1 MKCKSG
7 FFKIVGL
14 IFILAFF
21 SACAS
26 TPPPAPTAPVATG
39 PVGTTGVDLAPM
51 RTTAIPD
58 QDVSPPE
65 WVNKGDGA
73 FTDSSGGKAFHAVGI
88 FEGGKNYA
96 LQRTAAD
103 DRARLGLA
111 KVFGFYTKALT
122 EDYMSHT
129 TSGDFTA
136 VSEEQVVDIVSKVI
150 TKQTLS
156 GVRIIDHWE
165 HPRRNIIFSLARI
178 DLDAFKQNLA
188 QHKELP
194 REIVDGI
201 KKRADA
207 MHKKLE
213 QEAGK

>member
-1 MKCKSG
+1 MKRKSG

-14 IFILAFF
+14 ISILAFF

-26 TPPPAPTAPVATG
+26 TPPPAPTVTG
-39 PVGTTGVDLAPM
+39 PVGATGVDLAPQ
-51 RTTAIPD
+51 RTTAIPG
-58 QDVSPPE
+58 QDVIPPE

-73 FTDSSGGKAFHAVGI
+73 FTDSSGARAFHAVGV
-88 FEGGKNYA
+88 FEGGNNYA

-103 DRARLGLA
+103 DRARVGLA

-122 EDYMSHT
+122 EDYMGHAT
-129 TSGDFTA
+129 AGDFTA
-136 VSEEQVVDIVSKVI
+136 VSEEQVVDIVSKIV

-165 HPRRNIIFSLARI
+165 HPRRNIIFSLARL

-194 REIVDGI
+194 REVVDGI
-201 KKRADA
+201 RKRADE

-213 QEAGK
+213 QEVGK